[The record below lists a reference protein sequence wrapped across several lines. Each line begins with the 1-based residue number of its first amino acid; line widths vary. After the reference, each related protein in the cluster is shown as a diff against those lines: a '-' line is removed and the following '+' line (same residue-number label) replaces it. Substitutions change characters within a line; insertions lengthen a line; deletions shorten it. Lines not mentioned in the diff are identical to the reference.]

1 MAPAAS
7 ETITQRLGRFAAET
21 PLKLIPDVV
30 LAQSRRAI
38 LDFFG
43 VAIGGADSEPAR
55 IARSLTATL
64 GGHEQATVLVT
75 GERTSTANAALV
87 NGLMANVMDFDDT
100 HVPTILHPTSPIM
113 GAALAVGEW
122 RHCTGRALL
131 AAHVLAYEIAARV
144 SLAISPESYNAGW
157 HLTGTTGTIGAAVA
171 AGRLL
176 GLDSAGMQRAIG
188 VAATQAAG
196 QRQQFGEMA
205 KSLHAGR
212 AASNGV
218 AAALLAAEGFGAS
231 TASLEGAWGLAPLM
245 SAQPRP
251 AHMIEELGQRWEL
264 PQNGLKPYACGIVA
278 HPAIDVARAL
288 ARSLQAQAADI
299 EHIDLRVHP
308 LALTLTGRPNP
319 ATGIEAKFSLFFACA
334 AQLIEGAAG
343 KAQFTDAAVHRP
355 DIRALMTRISA
366 VEDSSLAPIE
376 ASGSLRLRDGRTA
389 STRVAAARGT
399 PENPLTDGELAEK
412 VRQLAA
418 PALGTARC
426 EALIAAVRA
435 LDAVDD
441 VAELATA
448 TVLPS

>member
-1 MAPAAS
+1 MTTLAT
-7 ETITQRLGRFAAET
+7 ETVTQRLGRFAAET
-21 PLKLIPDVV
+21 PLELIPEAV
-30 LAQSRRAI
+30 LVHSRRAI

-55 IARSLTATL
+55 LARSLASTL
-64 GGHEQATVLVT
+64 GGHQQASVLVT

-122 RHCTGRALL
+122 RHSTGQALL
-131 AAHVLAYEIAARV
+131 AAHVLAYEISARV

-176 GLDSAGMQRAIG
+176 GLDVAGMQRAIG
-188 VAATQAAG
+188 LAATQAAG

-231 TASLEGAWGLAPLM
+231 PASLEGTWGLASLM

-251 AHMIEELGQRWEL
+251 DEMIVELGQRWEL
-264 PQNGLKPYACGIVA
+264 PRNGLKPYACGIVA

-288 ARSLQAQAADI
+288 AQSLQADAADI
-299 EHIDLRVHP
+299 ERIDLRVHP

-334 AQLIEGAAG
+334 AQLMEGAAG
-343 KAQFTDAAVHRP
+343 KAQFTDAVVNRP
-355 DIRALMTRISA
+355 DIRTFMARISA
-366 VEDSSLAPIE
+366 VQDSSLTPIE
-376 ASGSLRLRDGRTA
+376 AAGNLRLRDGRSA
-389 STRVAAARGT
+389 SAHVAAARGT
-399 PENPLTDGELAEK
+399 PGNPLTDGDLAEK
-412 VRQLAA
+412 VRQLAV
-418 PALGTARC
+418 PVLGVARS
-426 EALIAAVRA
+426 EALIATVHA
-435 LDAVDD
+435 LEGVDD
-441 VAELATA
+441 IAQLARA
-448 TVLPS
+448 TVPAS